1 MGMNPGFCIITSAP
15 VIHGRFLTRAFFTWV
30 LQAALLSSMQFT
42 HYTPGRLP
50 PNRAASSPA
59 TLQIFSIKLPE
70 VAGDLHWP
78 LSVYGKVVVRDVVDR
93 NRNFIFSRRRENSQ
107 ELTQDVCI
115 FLFLFSLLD
124 CMPTWVVD

>member
-1 MGMNPGFCIITSAP
+1 
-15 VIHGRFLTRAFFTWV
+15 
-30 LQAALLSSMQFT
+30 MQFT